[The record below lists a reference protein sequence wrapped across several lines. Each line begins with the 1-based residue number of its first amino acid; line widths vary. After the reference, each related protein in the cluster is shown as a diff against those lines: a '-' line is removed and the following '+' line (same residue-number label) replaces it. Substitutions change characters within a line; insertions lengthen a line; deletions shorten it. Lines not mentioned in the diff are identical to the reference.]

1 MSLRKMLSLMAIDLK
16 MWIRQPK
23 LLLMAVLPLVII
35 SLGVGF
41 FMANVEILPV
51 GIIVENQDSE
61 SIRLKEY
68 IMDLKSGSGV
78 TWFDTTDLDVEEK
91 YENGEILGKII
102 IPADLSEMLQNGQKV
117 AIPVYINNIND
128 DVTKNFIQRIQYA
141 INYYNENLHAD
152 DKTYYIPQV
161 EFEGDISPD
170 LPMIQYICTSV
181 LGLSILLSAS
191 LAIVFSIAREFE
203 DRTIKEL
210 VMGPNFGNILGG
222 KLLSSI
228 VQSIIIVLFIF
239 LEEWIVFGFLPNNL
253 LGQILF
259 LLEGVLFSA
268 GVAMIIAAKS
278 KQVLPAGIAVMVLN
292 IASWWLSGGL
302 APAEAW
308 TGLLRTLSD
317 FWPGTYYYQSY
328 INVSL
333 LENVSSNLLY
343 RNLLIVGIFGIIL
356 LLLAYKVFSKEA
368 KEV

>member
-1 MSLRKMLSLMAIDLK
+1 
-16 MWIRQPK
+16 
-23 LLLMAVLPLVII
+23 
-35 SLGVGF
+35 
-41 FMANVEILPV
+41 
-51 GIIVENQDSE
+51 
-61 SIRLKEY
+61 
-68 IMDLKSGSGV
+68 
-78 TWFDTTDLDVEEK
+78 
-91 YENGEILGKII
+91 
-102 IPADLSEMLQNGQKV
+102 
-117 AIPVYINNIND
+117 
-128 DVTKNFIQRIQYA
+128 
-141 INYYNENLHAD
+141 
-152 DKTYYIPQV
+152 
-161 EFEGDISPD
+161 
-170 LPMIQYICTSV
+170 
-181 LGLSILLSAS
+181 
-191 LAIVFSIAREFE
+191 
-203 DRTIKEL
+203 
-210 VMGPNFGNILGG
+210 
-222 KLLSSI
+222 
-228 VQSIIIVLFIF
+228 
-239 LEEWIVFGFLPNNL
+239 LPNNL